1 MLSNV
6 YSVLCLHSADRT
18 NPGLATSAPD
28 TLTDGVL
35 GGVLPAVLLLIVVVI
50 IVAVM

>member
-6 YSVLCLHSADRT
+6 SSVLCLHLADNT
-18 NPGLATSAPD
+18 NPGLATSALD
-28 TLTDGVL
+28 TLTGSVL